1 MFHLGMWRERF
12 LNALVEVSE
21 GRPYSPPPEDIDK
34 FNEAELARGIGTPLT
49 DAGSR
54 SDHLFGEI
62 LDVYQQVGHAPF
74 QWYLARTT
82 TEAVLRNSYTHPRMH
97 LHAYLLENGD
107 VEAAHRLFEEA
118 AAEMRAVAAPPI
130 VLGAV
135 LYNLACTRSAQG
147 RLPEAI
153 DLIAES
159 LPMRPDMK
167 DAAASDPG
175 LALLRDDPRFQELI
189 KT

>member
-74 QWYLARTT
+74 QWYLASTT
-82 TEAVLRNSYTHPRMH
+82 TEAVLRNSYTH
-97 LHAYLLENGD
+97 A
-107 VEAAHRLFEEA
+107 
-118 AAEMRAVAAPPI
+118 
-130 VLGAV
+130 
-135 LYNLACTRSAQG
+135 
-147 RLPEAI
+147 
-153 DLIAES
+153 
-159 LPMRPDMK
+159 
-167 DAAASDPG
+167 
-175 LALLRDDPRFQELI
+175 LALASGLLLHTGDPWAARRSSSW
-189 KT
+189 

>member
-12 LNALVEVSE
+12 LNALVEVRE
-21 GRPYSPPPEDIDK
+21 GRPYSPPPENIDE
-34 FNEAELARGIGTPLT
+34 FNDEELARGIGTPLT

-62 LDVYQQVGHAPF
+62 LEVYQRVGHAPF

-82 TEAVLRNSYTHPRMH
+82 TEAVLRNSYTHPRTH

-107 VEAAHRLFEEA
+107 AAAAHRLFEDA
-118 AAEMRAVAAPPI
+118 AAEMRGVAAPPI

-135 LYNLACTRSAQG
+135 LYNLACTRCAQG

-167 DAAASDPG
+167 EAAASDPD
-175 LALLRDDPRFQELI
+175 LAPLRDDPRFQALI